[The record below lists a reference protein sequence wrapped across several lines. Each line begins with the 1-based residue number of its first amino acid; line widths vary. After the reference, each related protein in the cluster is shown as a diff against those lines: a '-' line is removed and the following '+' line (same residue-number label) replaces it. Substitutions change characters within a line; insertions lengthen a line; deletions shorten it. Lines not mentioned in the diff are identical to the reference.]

1 MADIEATKLCT
12 MNVSLTPKL
21 VRHVQS
27 QVGGEF
33 GNASEYVRELLRRDM
48 LGKKNASLAPL
59 TEQDLAEIAA
69 QPNADPV
76 LARMSRHSATVSR
89 KARS

>member
-1 MADIEATKLCT
+1 MADIEAMKLCT

-48 LGKKNASLAPL
+48 LGQKNASLAPL

-76 LARMSRHSATVSR
+76 LVRMARHSATVSR

>member
-1 MADIEATKLCT
+1 MKLCT

-27 QVGGEF
+27 QLGGEF

-48 LGKKNASLAPL
+48 LAKQHAALAPL
-59 TEQDLAEIAA
+59 CKRDLVQIAA
-69 QPNADPV
+69 QTEDDPV
-76 LARMSRHSATVSR
+76 FAQMARHSATVSR